1 MAIMIVTIPNLNM
14 KDRDLGW
21 KITNPWA
28 TWENHVSKSELTEAV
43 VEQYRGS
50 NTHETLG
57 SVIVSEKEVCL
68 KKVKWCVKIKS

>member
-1 MAIMIVTIPNLNM
+1 MIVIIPNLNM
-14 KDRDLGW
+14 RDRDLGW
-21 KITNPWA
+21 KIANPWA
-28 TWENHVSKSELTEAV
+28 TWENHVSKSGLTESV